1 MQRVSKREIEEALR
15 ALVPL
20 SNSAQAL
27 IAIASDPKHDT
38 ADLIR
43 LIERDA
49 HLTIRVLEISNSAAF
64 ALRSPIESVERA
76 VRMLGERA
84 VIASALEIQ
93 AEWLHAPI
101 RGYGANARLFED
113 GLKTAIAAA
122 QIAKLVGDDDLA
134 PVAYT
139 AGLLHDVGKVV
150 LSAFIEPR
158 LQAMLEALAAD
169 PSRDW
174 LAVERSLVGTTHCE
188 VGAQVALQF
197 KLPPALAAAIAHHH
211 EPNEADPKHR
221 RIVQIVHVANVLQAM
236 MGGSEA
242 VDALAYRLD
251 PAVLSA
257 LGMDDEA
264 FGVALMESMIE
275 VGVMLQ
281 AVGRQAPAADAD
293 GESTGR
299 IPAGD

>member
-1 MQRVSKREIEEALR
+1 MQRVSKREIEQALR

-27 IAIASDPKHDT
+27 IAIASDPKHEA

-43 LIERDA
+43 VIERDA
-49 HLTIRVLEISNSAAF
+49 HLTIRVLEIANSSAF
-64 ALRSPIESVERA
+64 APASPIESVDRA

-84 VIASALEIQ
+84 VVAAALEIG

-101 RGYGANARLFED
+101 RGYGAQARLFED
-113 GLKTAIAAA
+113 GLKTAVAAA
-122 QIAKLVGDDDLA
+122 QVARRVGEADLA

-139 AGLLHDVGKVV
+139 AGLLHDVGKAV
-150 LSAFIEPR
+150 LSAFLEPR
-158 LQAMLEALAAD
+158 MQTMLEALAAD
-169 PSRDW
+169 PTGDW
-174 LAVERSLVGTTHCE
+174 LAVERSVVGTTHCE

-197 KLPPALAAAIAHHH
+197 KLPAALGAAIAHHH
-211 EPNEADPKHR
+211 DPSQADPKHR
-221 RIVQIVHVANVLQAM
+221 RLVEIVHVADVLQAM

-257 LGMDDEA
+257 LELDDET
-264 FGVALMESMIE
+264 FGEVLIESVVE
-275 VGVMLQ
+275 AGVLLE
-281 AVGRQAPAADAD
+281 AVGLRSPDVDAD
-293 GESTGR
+293 DEGTGV
-299 IPAGD
+299 G